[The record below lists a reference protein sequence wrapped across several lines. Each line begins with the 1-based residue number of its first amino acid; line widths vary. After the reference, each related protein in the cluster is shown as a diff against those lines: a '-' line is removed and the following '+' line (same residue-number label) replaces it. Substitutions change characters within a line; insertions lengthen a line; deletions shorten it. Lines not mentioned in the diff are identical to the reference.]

1 MFLEQLQFIGA
12 PSLSMALHGGECL
25 PWVPLYGGRAVR
37 NLVGRPAGALRG
49 RKGLGFDI
57 HQIL

>member
-1 MFLEQLQFIGA
+1 MFPEQLQFIVHWRSTVANTDPG
-12 PSLSMALHGGECL
+12 
-25 PWVPLYGGRAVR
+25 WRLYDGRAVR

-49 RKGLGFDI
+49 RKGFGFDI